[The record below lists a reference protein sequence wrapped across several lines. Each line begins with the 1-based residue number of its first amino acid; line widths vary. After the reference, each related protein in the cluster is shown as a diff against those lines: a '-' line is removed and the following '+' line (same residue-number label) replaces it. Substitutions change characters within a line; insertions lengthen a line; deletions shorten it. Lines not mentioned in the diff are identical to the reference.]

1 MARLLVVDDEPSLC
15 QMLEIAFRKD
25 GHTVETVSSGQ
36 AALKKIDSQ
45 AHDLIISDIRMPDLS
60 GIDLLKRTRET
71 HSSAP
76 FILITAVPTLTT
88 AIQAMNMGAYRYVI
102 MTSTLVAVIKRE
114 GEHA

>member
-1 MARLLVVDDEPSLC
+1 MARLLIVDDEPSIC

-76 FILITAVPTLTT
+76 FID
-88 AIQAMNMGAYRYVI
+88 RK
-102 MTSTLVAVIKRE
+102 STRLNSS
-114 GEHA
+114 H